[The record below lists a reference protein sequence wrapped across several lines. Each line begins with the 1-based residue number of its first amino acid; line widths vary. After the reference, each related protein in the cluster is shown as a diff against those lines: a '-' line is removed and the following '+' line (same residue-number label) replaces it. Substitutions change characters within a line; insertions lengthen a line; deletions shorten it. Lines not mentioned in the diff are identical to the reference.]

1 VTEYQSQKEI
11 HEAFVMQA
19 KGSQE
24 RLRWM
29 IGALVERTD
38 DAATSEAAVQA
49 LFAAENFLK
58 GQVKRVAMLAHEGER
73 ELD

>member
-1 VTEYQSQKEI
+1 VTEYQRQKEI

-58 GQVKRVAMLAHEGER
+58 GQVKRVAMLVHEGER

>member
-1 VTEYQSQKEI
+1 MVDYRSQEEI
-11 HEAFVMQA
+11 HQAFAMQA

-24 RLRWM
+24 RLRRM

-38 DAATSEAAVQA
+38 VAATSEAAVQA
-49 LFAAENFLK
+49 LFAAEGFLK
-58 GQVKRVAMLAHEGER
+58 GQLRRVAMLAHEGER